1 MIEML
6 LAFRLG
12 FALAGAN
19 RSNGFVE
26 FIYDASNLFV
36 SPFKGIVDH
45 QTSGKMVFE
54 PETVIDDGCLG
65 RRRVDYRCS
74 GEHFGGCAGADTGSS
89 RYAGT
94 SVSLRPKQLVRR
106 GVWDDVPRRDS
117 VIAKASRLQP
127 AVSASTQ

>member
-54 PETVIDDGCLG
+54 PETVIAMAVWIVVALIIVAAVNILAAAPAPT
-65 RRRVDYRCS
+65 REAAVTR
-74 GEHFGGCAGADTGSS
+74 EHRSHYDRSS
-89 RYAGT
+89 
-94 SVSLRPKQLVRR
+94 
-106 GVWDDVPRRDS
+106 
-117 VIAKASRLQP
+117 
-127 AVSASTQ
+127 